1 MVDNLKLIAAVVVV
15 IVGIAV
21 FYVFGDM
28 SALLRALIVVVSVVV
43 AAGVALTSTV
53 GKNAWQFAIG
63 TRAEIRKVIWPSRR
77 ETMQSTLV
85 VIWMV
90 LVVGIYLWLLDALS
104 FGRSMNWF
112 WGWAVK

>member
-1 MVDNLKLIAAVVVV
+1 MVDNLKLIAAGVV
-15 IVGIAV
+15 IIAGIAV
-21 FYVFGDM
+21 FYAFGDM

-43 AAGVALTSTV
+43 AAGVALTSMP

-63 TRAEIRKVIWPSRR
+63 TRAEIRKVIWPRRR

-85 VIWMV
+85 VILMV

-104 FGRSMNWF
+104 F
-112 WGWAVK
+112 WAIYELVLGLGS

>member
-1 MVDNLKLIAAVVVV
+1 MVDNLKLIAAVVV
-15 IVGIAV
+15 IIAGITV

-43 AAGVALTSTV
+43 AAGVALTSMP
-53 GKNAWQFAIG
+53 GRNAWQFTIA

-85 VIWMV
+85 VILMV
-90 LVVGIYLWLLDALS
+90 LVVGIYLWMLDALS
-104 FGRSMNWF
+104 F
-112 WGWAVK
+112 WAIYDLVLGLDS

>member
-1 MVDNLKLIAAVVVV
+1 MVDNLKLIAAVVV
-15 IVGIAV
+15 IIAGIAV

-43 AAGVALTSTV
+43 AGGIALTSTP
-53 GKNAWQFAIG
+53 GKNAWQFTIG

-77 ETMQSTLV
+77 ETMQTTLV
-85 VIWMV
+85 VILMV

-104 FGRSMNWF
+104 F
-112 WGWAVK
+112 WAIYDLVLGIGS

>member
-1 MVDNLKLIAAVVVV
+1 MVDNLKLIAAVVV
-15 IVGIAV
+15 IIAGIAV
-21 FYVFGDM
+21 FYAFGDM

-43 AAGVALTSTV
+43 AAGVALTSMP

-85 VIWMV
+85 VILMV
-90 LVVGIYLWLLDALS
+90 LVVGIYLWMLDALS
-104 FGRSMNWF
+104 F
-112 WGWAVK
+112 WAIYDVVLGLGS

>member
-1 MVDNLKLIAAVVVV
+1 MVDNLKLIAAGVV
-15 IVGIAV
+15 IIAGIAV
-21 FYVFGDM
+21 FYAFGDM

-43 AAGVALTSTV
+43 AAGVALTSMP

-85 VIWMV
+85 VILMV
-90 LVVGIYLWLLDALS
+90 LVVGIYLWLLDSTVFL
-104 FGRSMNWF
+104 GNL
-112 WGWAVK
+112 

>member
-1 MVDNLKLIAAVVVV
+1 MVDNLKLIAAVVV
-15 IVGIAV
+15 IIAGIAV

-28 SALLRALIVVVSVVV
+28 SVLLRALIVVVSVVV
-43 AAGVALTSTV
+43 AGGVALTSTP

-85 VIWMV
+85 VILMV
-90 LVVGIYLWLLDALS
+90 LVVGIYLWMLDALS
-104 FGRSMNWF
+104 F
-112 WGWAVK
+112 WAIYDLVLGLSS

>member
-1 MVDNLKLIAAVVVV
+1 MVDNLKLIAAVVV
-15 IVGIAV
+15 IIAGIAV
-21 FYVFGDM
+21 FYAFSDM

-43 AAGVALTSTV
+43 AGGIALTSTP
-53 GKNAWQFAIG
+53 GKNAWQFTIG

-85 VIWMV
+85 VILMV

-104 FGRSMNWF
+104 F
-112 WGWAVK
+112 WAIYDLVLGIGS

>member
-1 MVDNLKLIAAVVVV
+1 MVDNLKLIAAVVV
-15 IVGIAV
+15 IIAGITV

-43 AAGVALTSTV
+43 AAGIALTSTP
-53 GKNAWQFAIG
+53 GRNAWQFTIA

-85 VIWMV
+85 VILMV
-90 LVVGIYLWLLDALS
+90 LVVGIYLWMLDALS
-104 FGRSMNWF
+104 F
-112 WGWAVK
+112 WAIYDLVLGLGS

>member
-1 MVDNLKLIAAVVVV
+1 MVDNLKLIAAVVV
-15 IVGIAV
+15 IVAGITV

-43 AAGVALTSTV
+43 AAGVALTSTP

-85 VIWMV
+85 VILMV
-90 LVVGIYLWLLDALS
+90 LVVGIYLWMLDALS
-104 FGRSMNWF
+104 F
-112 WGWAVK
+112 WAIYDLVLGLGS

>member
-1 MVDNLKLIAAVVVV
+1 MVDNLKLITAVVVI

-28 SALLRALIVVVSVVV
+28 SALLRALIVVLSVVV
-43 AAGVALTSTV
+43 AAGVALTSTP
-53 GKNAWQFAIG
+53 GKNAWQFTIG

-85 VIWMV
+85 VILMV
-90 LVVGIYLWLLDALS
+90 LVVGIYLWMLDALS
-104 FGRSMNWF
+104 F
-112 WGWAVK
+112 WAIYDLVLGLGS

>member
-1 MVDNLKLIAAVVVV
+1 MVDNLKLIAAVVV
-15 IVGIAV
+15 IIAGITV

-43 AAGVALTSTV
+43 AAGIALTSMP

-85 VIWMV
+85 VILMV
-90 LVVGIYLWLLDALS
+90 LVVGIYLWMLDALS
-104 FGRSMNWF
+104 F
-112 WGWAVK
+112 WAIYDLVLGLGS